1 MTVQNLYTKYL
12 NGEITKQKFLYEVRR
27 DQNLTMISPNNSF
40 EDVVK
45 ILKNK
50 SIISEKASK
59 ESTGKQEVEIVAK
72 TIDMVNP
79 YQYSKGMEYELGIMD
94 IPAVEGD
101 LSEENIAKAQKKVL
115 TNLTKNPLYYSEK
128 ICGKGEVS
136 EEWVEVTKKEME
148 KIGKGKSKMIREG
161 YSAVLDLPNG
171 NYFAIDDDWEDEYQG
186 KNGLFFTIKGNNL
199 YDIDG
204 ESIQSSPREFL
215 SQFKPEEILKVE
227 VMKEESSSI
236 SKKEMEKIGKGK
248 SKMIREGVEDGLKQ
262 MGYSDSDIEDFMDEY
277 KQGGSKLPKKVKDYL
292 DKTKSL
298 KKEGIHDKDITSAS
312 HTNVKGEMGNY
323 DPKARASSLARLKDF
338 GPKEGDI
345 SARDIVSAIYPLA
358 ANKEEI
364 TQYLQSLSRA
374 GHKFDNVDDYIEDF
388 KNYVADKSLE
398 EHGEY
403 FDRVSDMNISQSPLE
418 EKRLRIYEKYAQKF
432 NKTVDEVKAM
442 VDEAI
447 ALKDRAGNIQYAKDS
462 TEASNIEKNAKA
474 KGITLSKTAV

>member
-40 EDVVK
+40 DDVVK

-50 SIISEKASK
+50 SIISEKAHK
-59 ESTGKQEVEIVAK
+59 ESTGKQEVEIIAK

-94 IPAVEGD
+94 IPATSGD

-115 TNLTKNPLYYSEK
+115 ANLTKNPSYYSEK

-148 KIGKGKSKMIREG
+148 KIGKGKSKIIREG

-171 NYFAIDDDWEDEYQG
+171 NYFAVDDNWEDEYQG

-236 SKKEMEKIGKGK
+236 SKKEILQAL
-248 SKMIREGVEDGLKQ
+248 IPVAL
-262 MGYSDSDIEDFMDEY
+262 
-277 KQGGSKLPKKVKDYL
+277 
-292 DKTKSL
+292 
-298 KKEGIHDKDITSAS
+298 
-312 HTNVKGEMGNY
+312 
-323 DPKARASSLARLKDF
+323 
-338 GPKEGDI
+338 
-345 SARDIVSAIYPLA
+345 
-358 ANKEEI
+358 NKEEI
-364 TQYLQSLSRA
+364 KQYMQSLS
-374 GHKFDNVDDYIEDF
+374 KSDDVFDNVDDYIEDF

-403 FDRVSDMNISQSPLE
+403 FDRVADVNADSSPLE
-418 EKRLRIYEKYAQKF
+418 EKRLRIYEKYAQKM
-432 NKTVDEVKAM
+432 NKTVDEVKCM

-447 ALKDRAGNIQYAKDS
+447 ALKDKAGNIQYAKDS